1 MCRTTIGND
10 LDQVNPSRDLMF
22 YLNTANPATCN
33 GTITSWT
40 VCYYGPTIAATRT
53 AYWATY
59 AVYRKT
65 SASDESNTR
74 YARVSSVFKAV
85 RAVPALTGSS
95 DNTDG
100 PITVRGFN
108 CYNDRLDSGEIPLTI
123 RAGDIIG
130 ACVFNPVNRLLVARR
145 PLNIVG
151 QVSVGRDSGN
161 LDRDFLLQMDTNEC
175 TIESLPRELV
185 TSQLSVISSRRLHL
199 YIC

>member
-1 MCRTTIGND
+1 M
-10 LDQVNPSRDLMF
+10 
-22 YLNTANPATCN
+22 
-33 GTITSWT
+33 
-40 VCYYGPTIAATRT
+40 
-53 AYWATY
+53 
-59 AVYRKT
+59 
-65 SASDESNTR
+65 
-74 YARVSSVFKAV
+74 FKAV

-95 DNTDG
+95 DNIDG

-108 CYNDRLDSGEIPLTI
+108 CYNNRLDSGEIPLTI
-123 RAGDIIG
+123 QAGDVIG

-151 QVSVGRDSGN
+151 QVSVGRDRGN

-199 YIC
+199 YANIGKLVNLTLYRNN